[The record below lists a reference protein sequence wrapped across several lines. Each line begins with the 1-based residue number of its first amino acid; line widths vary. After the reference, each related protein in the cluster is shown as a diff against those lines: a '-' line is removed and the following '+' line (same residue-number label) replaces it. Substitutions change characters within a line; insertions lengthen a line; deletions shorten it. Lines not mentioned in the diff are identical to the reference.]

1 MIKRG
6 NWHDNKVPIDFVTVQ
21 YNFLL
26 CVHSFFVG
34 LYEDESNYSRT
45 NS

>member
-6 NWHDNKVPIDFVTVQ
+6 NWHDNKVPIYFVTVQ

-26 CVHSFFVG
+26 CVDKQMY
-34 LYEDESNYSRT
+34 LT
-45 NS
+45 NHQYLKGI